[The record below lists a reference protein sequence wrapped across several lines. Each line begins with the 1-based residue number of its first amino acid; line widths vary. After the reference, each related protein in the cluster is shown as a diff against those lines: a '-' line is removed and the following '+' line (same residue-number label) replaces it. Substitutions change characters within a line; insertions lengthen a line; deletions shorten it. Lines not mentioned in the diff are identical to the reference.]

1 MDLSKQ
7 YDVLVEAIIRPPRV
21 EYTIE
26 DMGSPNIR
34 LGNRTFRREDFE
46 LVNGRGLKL
55 QCSLFAPVVR
65 PKKLPCV
72 IYCHGNAGCR
82 LDAAEALRALL
93 PMNVMVATLDF
104 AGCGISEG
112 EYISLGFYEK
122 EDVNVLVNHLRDR
135 EMVTRIALWGRSMGA
150 VTAIQCAQADP
161 SLACIVADSA
171 FSNLHTLAVELATN
185 SDFNIPGI
193 MLKIAFSLVRK
204 SVKKRAKFDIKK
216 LDIVKFAQEAFVP
229 ALFGHGDEDDFIASS
244 HTIALQAAYAGDSNK
259 VIFGGDHNSPRP
271 PFFLSSVTIFFR
283 NHLFVASDFGEDNPL
298 PNKMSTEEYFS
309 AVGGGDAMRIFVPEQ
324 PRHFRSGEAATTTLY
339 DTSDSD
345 DYPAVMGGRGG
356 AMGGGG
362 GGRDVTEED
371 LIQQAIALSLQ
382 ETSGSNGDHHQSSA
396 KPRVGNT
403 SGCVARGASPA
414 AHAFANDDDD
424 DGDMDPDLAAALVL
438 SAAEAKAAGIEIPS
452 DLKNGNSVNND
463 RTSPAQ
469 GGGKPSP
476 TLTSPRGES
485 KKDSKEIK
493 DKEKKKKDKKRK
505 SISGLPSSPE
515 NSDTSLSLDL
525 VGSPA
530 SDDGSSMGSKPDLSP
545 KKKDKKHKDKSSSS
559 SSSKA
564 SAKGPHPFTKANT
577 IQSIDTH
584 TVILEDS
591 EEGSADEHLRAALI
605 NSSSTPPR
613 TKKKGSKK

>member
-1 MDLSKQ
+1 M
-7 YDVLVEAIIRPPRV
+7 
-21 EYTIE
+21 
-26 DMGSPNIR
+26 
-34 LGNRTFRREDFE
+34 
-46 LVNGRGLKL
+46 
-55 QCSLFAPVVR
+55 
-65 PKKLPCV
+65 
-72 IYCHGNAGCR
+72 
-82 LDAAEALRALL
+82 
-93 PMNVMVATLDF
+93 
-104 AGCGISEG
+104 
-112 EYISLGFYEK
+112 
-122 EDVNVLVNHLRDR
+122 
-135 EMVTRIALWGRSMGA
+135 
-150 VTAIQCAQADP
+150 
-161 SLACIVADSA
+161 
-171 FSNLHTLAVELATN
+171 
-185 SDFNIPGI
+185 
-193 MLKIAFSLVRK
+193 
-204 SVKKRAKFDIKK
+204 
-216 LDIVKFAQEAFVP
+216 P

-414 AHAFANDDDD
+414 AHAFANNDDDDD

-493 DKEKKKKDKKRK
+493 DKEKKKKWK
-505 SISGLPSSPE
+505 IS
-515 NSDTSLSLDL
+515 N
-525 VGSPA
+525 
-530 SDDGSSMGSKPDLSP
+530 
-545 KKKDKKHKDKSSSS
+545 
-559 SSSKA
+559 
-564 SAKGPHPFTKANT
+564 
-577 IQSIDTH
+577 QCY
-584 TVILEDS
+584 
-591 EEGSADEHLRAALI
+591 
-605 NSSSTPPR
+605 
-613 TKKKGSKK
+613 